1 MKDIFGNITD
11 IEGVKVGVVTD
22 EEAVTGCTVVTL
34 EGGAVGGVS
43 VKGGAPSTRETDL
56 LNPLCRI
63 EEVHGVTLSG
73 GSAFGLDV
81 SSGVMNYLEER
92 GCGLKRGP
100 YYIPIVPGAVI
111 FDLFLGNGKVKPDAS
126 WGYKG
131 AASARTG
138 EIPEGSQ
145 GAGTGATVAKAL
157 GMESAVKAGQASL
170 SRIMPGG
177 LRVGVLVVV
186 NALGDVVDREGKL
199 LAGPRN
205 LKTGKMHT
213 TLEVF
218 QQGNLGLEK
227 DGSLLYKEKDL
238 GFNTSLAVVATN
250 ARLNKVE
257 VNRLAAVAHNG
268 LAGAIKPLHT
278 VWDGDTIFALATG
291 EVSFPVDF
299 VGSLAMELLTQAVPR
314 ALQLA
319 KTLGG
324 VPALKD
330 L

>member
-1 MKDIFGNITD
+1 MFGNITD
-11 IEGVKVGVVTD
+11 VEGVKVGVITD
-22 EEAVTGCTVVTL
+22 KEAVTGCTVVTV

-43 VKGGAPSTRETDL
+43 VKGGAPSTRETAL
-56 LNPLCRI
+56 LDPLCRI
-63 EEVHGVTLSG
+63 DEVHGVTLSG

-81 SSGVMNYLEER
+81 PGGVMKYLEEK
-92 GCGLKRGP
+92 GQGLKRGP

-111 FDLFLGNGKVKPDAS
+111 FDLFLGNGKIKPDAS

-131 AASARTG
+131 AASARAG

-157 GMESAVKAGQASL
+157 GLESAVKAGQASL
-170 SRIMPGG
+170 SRITPGG

-205 LKTGKMHT
+205 LKTGEMRT

-218 QQGNLGLEK
+218 KQGDLEMEK
-227 DGSLLYKEKDL
+227 NGSLLFREKDL
-238 GFNTSLAVVATN
+238 GLNTSLAVVATN

-257 VNRLAAVAHNG
+257 ANRLAAVAHNG
-268 LAGAIKPLHT
+268 LATAIRPLHT
-278 VWDGDTIFALATG
+278 VWDGDAIFALATG
-291 EVSFPVDF
+291 EVPSPVDF
-299 VGSLAMELLTQAVPR
+299 VGALAMELLEEAVPR

-319 KTLGG
+319 ETLGG